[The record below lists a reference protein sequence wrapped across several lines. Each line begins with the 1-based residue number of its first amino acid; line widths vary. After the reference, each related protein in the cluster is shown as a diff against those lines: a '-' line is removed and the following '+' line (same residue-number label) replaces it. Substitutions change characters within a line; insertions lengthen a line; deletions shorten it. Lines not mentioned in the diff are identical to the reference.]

1 MKPSSAKAKGKLLE
15 DYVADQ
21 IVEKGIDLK
30 AHRDGASGAGNR
42 EKGDINTSMMVLG
55 QNAGIEC
62 KNQATLHIPDWWKQ
76 TKKMQ
81 SLAREPIL
89 AFKQFGEP
97 LGETKVIIYL
107 DTFLELVKLSNTDK
121 IYEEIVPEDS
131 REKKW
136 AIQNA
141 ISVLRKLEKHYENY

>member
-21 IVEKGIDLK
+21 IVSKGIDPK

-62 KNQATLHIPDWWKQ
+62 KNQANLAIPEWWRQ
-76 TKKMQ
+76 TKKLE
-81 SLAREPIL
+81 SLRREPIL
-89 AFKQFGEP
+89 AFKIYGEP
-97 LGETKVIIYL
+97 MEETKVVIYL

-121 IYEEIVPEDS
+121 IYEEITPEDS
-131 REKKW
+131 NTKKW

-141 ISVLRKLEKHYENY
+141 ITSLKKLLKEYE

>member
-1 MKPSSAKAKGKLLE
+1 MKGKSAKAKGKLLE

-21 IVEKGIDLK
+21 IILKGLDSK

-62 KNQATLHIPDWWKQ
+62 KNQATLHIPEWWKQ
-76 TKKMQ
+76 TKKLE
-81 SLAREPIL
+81 SLQREPIL

-97 LGETKVIIYL
+97 LTETKVIIYL
-107 DTFLELVKLSNTDK
+107 DTFLELVKLSQGEK
-121 IYEEIVPEDS
+121 IYVEVEQGDS
-131 REKKW
+131 NTKKW

-141 ISVLRKLEKHYENY
+141 ISSLKKLLKEYE